1 MTAAPDHGA
10 DTTPAHISRVRGQIG
25 DAAAS
30 TSDLLDLLTAGLAE
44 DDRHPGDQTTRAA
57 HDNIDVAPSSA
68 TTTSPMGADRDE
80 RAATRHPAGRR
91 PAARRHQRSPGGR
104 DGTDMAM
111 VTT

>member
-57 HDNIDVAPSSA
+57 HDNN
-68 TTTSPMGADRDE
+68 
-80 RAATRHPAGRR
+80 RR
-91 PAARRHQRSPGGR
+91 GHQLGHDNVPDGGGPR
-104 DGTDMAM
+104 
-111 VTT
+111 